1 MEAFGNEWENS
12 NPKNHIFFSEML
24 CIIKTYPRVFP
35 SASIQDVKLC
45 KHQIIVQNVTANF
58 EQLTWSNI
66 LPSDFDKV

>member
-1 MEAFGNEWENS
+1 M
-12 NPKNHIFFSEML
+12 P

-35 SASIQDVKLC
+35 SASIQDVQLC

-58 EQLTWSNI
+58 EQLTLSNI